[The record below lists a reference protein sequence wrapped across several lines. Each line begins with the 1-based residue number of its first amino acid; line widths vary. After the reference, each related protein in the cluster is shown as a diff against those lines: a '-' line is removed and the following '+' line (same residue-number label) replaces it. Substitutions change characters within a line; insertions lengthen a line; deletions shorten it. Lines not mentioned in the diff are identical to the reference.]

1 VGSLKFLVLL
11 IDDILI
17 YSYEGDHECHLSLVL
32 ETLKKREKIDKC
44 EFRLSKVDCLGHLCA
59 HTRWEGYFLCIYPA
73 EKEHEQ
79 NYLTL
84 DIELVLVVCAL
95 KIWTHYRY
103 GIL

>member
-1 VGSLKFLVLL
+1 
-11 IDDILI
+11 
-17 YSYEGDHECHLSLVL
+17 
-32 ETLKKREKIDKC
+32 
-44 EFRLSKVDCLGHLCA
+44 VDCLGHLCA
-59 HTRWEGYFLCIYPA
+59 HTRWEGYFLCIYPV